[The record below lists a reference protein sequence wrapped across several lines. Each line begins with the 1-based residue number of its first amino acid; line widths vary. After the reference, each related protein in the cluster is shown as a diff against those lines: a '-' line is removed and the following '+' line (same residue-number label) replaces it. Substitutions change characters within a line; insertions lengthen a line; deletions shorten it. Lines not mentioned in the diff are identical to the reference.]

1 MGIKI
6 LHTFFFYCTFLLFKL
21 ELRYIQKKRGIYMCT
36 SVIYTAGDYYFGR
49 NLDLE
54 VNLGQEVVIT
64 PRNKTLEFRE
74 MPNLEHHYAIIGM
87 SIVRDDY
94 PLYFDGVNEKGV
106 GMAGLNFDGPAHYF
120 PVQEGKDNIASFE
133 LVPYILA
140 AASSVAEAKKLLSN
154 ANIANINFSDKLQ
167 AAPLHWIIADKT
179 GASVTV
185 ESTAKG
191 LNVYD
196 NPVGVLTNNPEFPRQ
211 LLNLSNYRSVAPAN
225 PANVFAPNV
234 DLPVYSRGLGTHF
247 LPGGMD
253 SESRFVKAAFTK
265 MHAPVGNSEVENI
278 TNYFHILQSVEQQ
291 KGLDEVAPNTFEYTI
306 YSDGSNL
313 KKGIFYYKTYENSQ
327 INAVDMHKE
336 DLEASE
342 LITYP
347 VQNKQII
354 NQQN

>member
-1 MGIKI
+1 
-6 LHTFFFYCTFLLFKL
+6 
-21 ELRYIQKKRGIYMCT
+21 MCT
-36 SVIYTAGDYYFGR
+36 SIIYTAGDHYFGR

-54 VNLGQEVVIT
+54 VSLGQEVVIT

-106 GMAGLNFDGPAHYF
+106 GMAALNFDGPAHFF

-133 LVPYILA
+133 MVPYILA
-140 AASSVAEAKKLLSN
+140 AASSVAEAKKILAN
-154 ANIANINFSDKLQ
+154 ANVANLNFSDKLQ

-185 ESTAKG
+185 ESTNKG

-211 LLNLSNYRSVAPAN
+211 LLNLSNYRNVSPSAPEN
-225 PANVFAPNV
+225 TLAPEI
-234 DLPVYSRGLGTHF
+234 DLPVYSRGLGSHF

-253 SESRFVKAAFTK
+253 SESRFVKATFTK
-265 MHAPVGNSEVENI
+265 MHAPIGNSEIENI

-291 KGLDEVAPNTFEYTI
+291 KGLDEVAPNQYEYSI
-306 YSDGSNL
+306 YSDGVNMT
-313 KKGIFYYKTYENSQ
+313 KGIYYYKTYENSQ
-327 INAVDMHKE
+327 ISAIDMYKE
-336 DLEASE
+336 DLEASD

-347 VQNKQII
+347 VQNKQQI
-354 NQQN
+354 NYQN